1 MGRYYYGDIEGK
13 FMFGIQDSSA
23 ADRFGVIGQQPMELN
38 YFFEDDD
45 LETIQ
50 LELQA
55 IESTLGDNLQKM
67 IEFNEQNDYYNDE
80 VLCEFLGVEKADL
93 HTILSEYADWRLGKQ
108 IEERVLED
116 GQCEFTAEIW

>member
-13 FMFGIQDSSA
+13 FMFAIQDSSA

-38 YFFEDDD
+38 YFFEEDD

-67 IEFNEQNDYYNDE
+67 IEFNEQNDWYNDE
-80 VLCEFLGVEKADL
+80 ALCEFLGVEKEDL

-108 IEERVLED
+108 IEEKVLED
-116 GQCEFTAEIW
+116 GQCEFTAELM

>member
-13 FMFGIQDSSA
+13 FMFAVQNSDA

-38 YFFEDDD
+38 YFFEEDD

-50 LELQA
+50 LELQT

-67 IEFNEQNDYYNDE
+67 IDFNEQNDFYNDDM
-80 VLCEFLGVEKADL
+80 LSEFLGVDKEDL
-93 HTILSEYADWRLGKQ
+93 HTILSEFADWRLGKE
-108 IEERVLED
+108 IEEKVLED

>member
-13 FMFGIQDSSA
+13 FMFAVQDSSA

-38 YFFEDDD
+38 YFFEEDD

-67 IEFNEQNDYYNDE
+67 IEFNEQNAYYNDE
-80 VLCEFLGVEKADL
+80 KLCEFLGVEKEDL

-108 IEERVLED
+108 IEEKVLED

>member
-13 FMFGIQDSSA
+13 FMFGIQNSAA
-23 ADRFGVIGQQPMELN
+23 ADRFGIVGQQPMELN
-38 YFFEDDD
+38 YYFEDDD

-67 IEFNEQNDYYNDE
+67 IDFDEQYDFYNDE
-80 VLCEFLGVEKADL
+80 MLCEYLGVENSDL
-93 HTILSEYADWRLGKQ
+93 HLILSEYADWRLGKQ
-108 IEERVLED
+108 IEKKVFED
-116 GQCEFTAEIW
+116 GKCEFTAELM

>member
-38 YFFEDDD
+38 YFFEEDD

-80 VLCEFLGVEKADL
+80 VLCEFLGVEKEDL

-116 GQCEFTAEIW
+116 ALSEGE